1 MECEFVRLVLDMT
14 RSRVL
19 PAIWVGE
26 WMCWVR
32 LFDESIMFRHLEL
45 LDSMFMGILMSSSMM
60 VL

>member
-45 LDSMFMGILMSSSMM
+45 LDSMFMGRVMSYSMM